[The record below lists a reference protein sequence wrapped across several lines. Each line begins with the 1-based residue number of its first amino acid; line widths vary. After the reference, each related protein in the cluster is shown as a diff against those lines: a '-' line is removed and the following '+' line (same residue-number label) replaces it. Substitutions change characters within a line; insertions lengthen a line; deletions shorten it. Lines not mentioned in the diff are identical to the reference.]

1 MSCFHFVL
9 TSNQRE
15 KRKLMSYY
23 NCHVYWNP
31 LDGKLSGMEFDFVRS
46 VKSFVRK
53 LFLELKKKFN
63 VGKIVKSVIGYRF

>member
-1 MSCFHFVL
+1 
-9 TSNQRE
+9 
-15 KRKLMSYY
+15 MSYY

-46 VKSFVRK
+46 VKSFVRSVKSFVRK

-63 VGKIVKSVIGYRF
+63 VGKIVKSVKGYRF